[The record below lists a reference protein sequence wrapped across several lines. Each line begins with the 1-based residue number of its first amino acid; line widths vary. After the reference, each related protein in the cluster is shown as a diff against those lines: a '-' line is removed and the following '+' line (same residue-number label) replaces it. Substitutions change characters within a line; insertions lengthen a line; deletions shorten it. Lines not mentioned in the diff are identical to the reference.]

1 MEPSGYQLLVFLRG
15 PKKLN
20 FWLLAQVG
28 RDDDYHDHEADHDH
42 ADHLDNDDDD
52 DKVSMESWASCLRTG
67 GRIRMNFKN

>member
-28 RDDDYHDHEADHDH
+28 RDDDYHDH

-67 GRIRMNFKN
+67 GGIRMNFKN